1 MVEETF
7 VDLQADTSPVSFT
20 GWRCVVCGAIVDRL
34 IVQHQAVRPE
44 PHVHQTRARKPLM
57 RLG

>member
-20 GWRCVVCGAIVDRL
+20 GWRCVICGAIVDAL
-34 IVQHQAVRPE
+34 IAQHQIVRPK
-44 PHVHQTRARKPLM
+44 PHVHQTRARKPLI
-57 RLG
+57 RCG